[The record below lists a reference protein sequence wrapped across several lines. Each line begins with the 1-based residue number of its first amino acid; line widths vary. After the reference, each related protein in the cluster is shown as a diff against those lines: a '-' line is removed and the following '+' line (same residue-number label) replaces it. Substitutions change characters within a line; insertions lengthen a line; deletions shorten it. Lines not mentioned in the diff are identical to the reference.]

1 MIMRA
6 VPSGQKRIVV
16 DVDTQRHFF
25 LDNGRVCVHNHH
37 QVLAN
42 IRRVMAWIRMEDVG
56 MISTMQIY
64 SAPKM
69 YNDFLNTGNEN
80 QKKLTYTLRN
90 RYTSLDATDSTDL
103 PPAILERYNQV
114 ILMKRCFDP
123 FAEPRAD
130 RVLSELEAEEFI
142 LIGAA
147 AEGAVKATALGL
159 LNRRKNVTV
168 LVDAIGSYD
177 KFAGEVAFRQLWE
190 RGARLIDIRT
200 FLGYQRLLL
209 SEACEH
215 HRH

>member
-1 MIMRA
+1 MIMPA
-6 VPSGQKRIVV
+6 VPSEQKRIVV

-42 IRRVMAWIRMEDVG
+42 IRRVMAWIRMKNVC
-56 MISTMQIY
+56 MVSTMQIY
-64 SAPKM
+64 NPPKR
-69 YNDFLNTGNEN
+69 YNDFLNTGNEG

-90 RYTSLDATDSTDL
+90 RYTSFEATDNTDL
-103 PPAILERYNQV
+103 PPAILEQYNQV

-130 RVLSELEAEEFI
+130 RVLSELEADEFI

-159 LNRRKNVTV
+159 LNRRKNVTI
-168 LVDAIGSYD
+168 LVDAIGSYN
-177 KFAGEVAFRQLWE
+177 KFAGEITFRELWE
-190 RGARLIDIRT
+190 RGARLTDIRT
-200 FLGYQRLLL
+200 FLGYRRLFL
-209 SEACEH
+209 SEACEY